1 MKKFFSETKFRIVI
15 ALLCALT
22 LSVFLAAVSSDGST
36 PVSSAVSFIMT
47 PLEKAA
53 VHIAVIFEDFNGY
66 FVSSGVY
73 RGKIEELESQL
84 NDLRSE
90 MVEYEKTKHKLEAYE
105 DFLGVKEENPDFTF
119 VPAEIIMRDTSDFYG
134 SFTLNVGSADGVSV
148 NDPVIYADNLIG
160 VVNTVNQNNCTVYT
174 LFNPGIS
181 VTAYEIRTRESCYT
195 EADYLLSEEG
205 LIMLSGLKKNT
216 PVVSG
221 GIVCTSGIGGIY
233 PKDLIIG
240 TVKEIRNDITGL
252 SSYALISPSV
262 NFTKL
267 TDVFV
272 ITDFEGKTAG
282 EKS

>member
-1 MKKFFSETKFRIVI
+1 MKKFFSSVKFRITLAV
-15 ALLCALT
+15 LCAL
-22 LSVFLAAVSSDGST
+22 LLAVFFAAVTTDGSS
-36 PVSSAVSFIMT
+36 PLSSAVSFVMT
-47 PLEKAA
+47 PLENAA
-53 VHIAVIFEDFNGY
+53 LKIAQSFEDFNGY

-73 RGKIEELESQL
+73 MQQIEELESRI
-84 NDLRSE
+84 NELRSE

-119 VPAEIIMRDTSDFYG
+119 VPAEIIMRDTSDYYG
-134 SFTLNVGSADGVSV
+134 AFTLNAGSADGVSV

-174 LFNPGIS
+174 LFNPDIS

-195 EADYLLSEEG
+195 EADYFLSQEG
-205 LIMLSGLKKNT
+205 IIKLSGFRKNT

-240 TVKEIRNDITGL
+240 TVKEIRNDVTGL
-252 SSYALISPSV
+252 SSYALITPGV
-262 NFTKL
+262 DFTKL

-272 ITDFEGKTAG
+272 ITDFEGKTTG
-282 EKS
+282 E

>member
-1 MKKFFSETKFRIVI
+1 MKKFFSETKFRIVA

-22 LSVFLAAVSSDGST
+22 LSLFLAAVSSDGSS
-36 PVSSAVSFIMT
+36 PISSAVSTVMT
-47 PLEKAA
+47 PLERAA
-53 VHIAVIFEDFNGY
+53 LHIAEALEGFNAY

-73 RGKIEELESQL
+73 KNQIEELESEIAE
-84 NDLRSE
+84 LRSD
-90 MVEYEKTKHKLEAYE
+90 MVDFEKTKHKLEAYE
-105 DFLGVKEENPDFTF
+105 DFLGVKEDNPDFTF

-134 SFTLNVGSADGVSV
+134 SFTLSVGSDDGVSV

-160 VVNTVNQNNCTVYT
+160 VVNTVNADNCTVYT
-174 LFNPGIS
+174 LYNPEIS

-195 EADYLLSEEG
+195 EAEYLLSEEG
-205 LIMLSGLKKNT
+205 VIKLAGLKKNT

-240 TVKEIRNDITGL
+240 TVKEIRNDTTGL
-252 SSYALISPSV
+252 SSYALITPEI

-272 ITDFEGKTAG
+272 ITDFEGKSVG
-282 EKS
+282 E

>member
-1 MKKFFSETKFRIVI
+1 MKKFFKETKFRIVL

-36 PVSSAVSFIMT
+36 PVSSAVSFVMT
-47 PLEKAA
+47 PLESAA
-53 VHIAVIFEDFNGY
+53 VHISEIFSDFNGY

-73 RGKIEELESQL
+73 KDRIEELESQI
-84 NDLRSE
+84 NELRSD

-105 DFLGVKEENPDFTF
+105 EFLGVKEENPDFAF
-119 VPAEIIMRDTSDFYG
+119 VPAEIIMRDTSAYYG
-134 SFTLNVGSADGVSV
+134 SFTLNVGSADGISV
-148 NDPVIYADNLIG
+148 NDPVIYGDNLIG

-174 LFNPGIS
+174 LYNPEIS

-195 EADYLLSEEG
+195 EADYLLSDEG
-205 LIMLSGLKKNT
+205 VIKLSGLKKNT

-240 TVKEIRNDITGL
+240 TVSEIRNDVTGL
-252 SSYALISPSV
+252 SSYALITPEI
-262 NFTKL
+262 NFMKL

-272 ITDFEGKTAG
+272 ITDFEGKSIG
-282 EKS
+282 E